1 MNENSVSN
9 KIIDLKSESNLIRFS
24 KLYVGSEQKVY
35 RFLKEK
41 LEINPGRSYTYK
53 QINLLIL
60 VELGLHIPF

>member
-1 MNENSVSN
+1 
-9 KIIDLKSESNLIRFS
+9 
-24 KLYVGSEQKVY
+24 LYVGSEQKVY

-60 VELGLHIPF
+60 VELGLHIPFYPDE